1 MNYGPSDTATK
12 LIRLAEE
19 GPDVGIHLVAWA
31 DSSATAERAFRRNL
45 GRFGHRAVL
54 RVSSTTES
62 DTLLGVPTAASLDD
76 NRALYRDT
84 GWQHERTEKFKPY
97 SLESLRAYAQSA
109 FGGSD
114 E

>member
-1 MNYGPSDTATK
+1 
-12 LIRLAEE
+12 
-19 GPDVGIHLVAWA
+19 VAWT
-31 DSSATAERAFRRNL
+31 DSSATAERAFRRNISH
-45 GRFGHRAVL
+45 FGQRAVL

-62 DTLLGVPTAASLDD
+62 DTLLGVPAAASLDD

-97 SLESLRAYAQSA
+97 SVESLRAYAQA
-109 FGGSD
+109 VFGSPG